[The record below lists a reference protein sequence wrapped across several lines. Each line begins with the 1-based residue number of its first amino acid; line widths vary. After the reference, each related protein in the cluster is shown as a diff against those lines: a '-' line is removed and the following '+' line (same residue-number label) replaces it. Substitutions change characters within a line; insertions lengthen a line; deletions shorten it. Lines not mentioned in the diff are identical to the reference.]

1 MGLELRHIRAF
12 AALAEELHFGKAAV
26 SLRMAQPALSRLVQQ
41 LESEVGV
48 QLIDRTTRRVELTEA
63 GKTFLAETQLAQAH
77 LDKAV
82 TRARHVAS
90 GMRGELHIA
99 YTDFA
104 INGRLPQFL
113 NAFTSR
119 HPDIRMKLVFMPTT
133 DQQIALLEQK
143 IDIGFMI
150 GDFGHEMMES
160 YQFDE
165 DRYVALLPASHPL
178 CAVERLTLSH
188 LCEENFILGNG
199 ENWTAFRDRLFTLC
213 RARNFFPRI
222 VQEASSSEGIF
233 GLVVAGAG
241 VSVYSSCVTNLQRK
255 GMTVRLLEDVGASLP
270 VTAVWERRNRSPG
283 IQTFA
288 NFLMAVWG
296 RRHRADVAAGP
307 FA

>member
-1 MGLELRHIRAF
+1 MAFELRHLRAF
-12 AALAEELHFGKAAV
+12 AALADELHFGKAAV
-26 SLRMAQPALSRLVQQ
+26 ALRMAQPALSRLIQQ
-41 LESEVGV
+41 LEEDVGV
-48 QLIDRTTRRVELTEA
+48 TLLDRTTRRVELTEA
-63 GKTFLAETQLAQAH
+63 GKTFLAETQIAQAH
-77 LDKAV
+77 IDQAI

-90 GMRGELHIA
+90 GMRGELRIA

-113 NAFTSR
+113 NAFASR
-119 HPDIRMKLVFMPTT
+119 HPDIRMNLVFMPTT
-133 DQQIALLEQK
+133 GQQIALLEQK

-165 DRYVALLPASHPL
+165 DRYVALLPVSHPL
-178 CAVERLTLSH
+178 CGVSRLTLAH
-188 LCEENFILGNG
+188 LANEDFVLGNG
-199 ENWTAFRDRLFTLC
+199 ENWTAFRNRLFALC

-241 VSVYSSCVTNLQRK
+241 ITVYSSCVSNLQRK
-255 GMTVRLLEDVGASLP
+255 GVAIRLLEDVGATLP
-270 VTAVWERRNRSPG
+270 VTAVWERQNRSPG
-283 IQTFA
+283 FKTFRS
-288 NFLMAVWG
+288 FLMAVWG
-296 RRHRADVAAGP
+296 QKHVVEAADDP